1 MEKSLESGNVST
13 ESTRNQSRP
22 SVPSSNSV
30 PASSIPGMA
39 PTHPFSTSTPPSG
52 TVPPMP
58 QPNMPPTP
66 QPNLPPTPQQNLP
79 PAPQQN
85 MPPTPQQNMPPT
97 LQHNTMPPTPQQP
110 VVTNQQPQ
118 MVQIFL
124 SCKLDPN

>member
-13 ESTRNQSRP
+13 ESTRSQSRP

-39 PTHPFSTSTPPSG
+39 PIHPFSTSTPPSG
-52 TVPPMP
+52 TVPPTP
-58 QPNMPPTP
+58 QPNM
-66 QPNLPPTPQQNLP
+66 PPTPQQNLP
-79 PAPQQN
+79 PA
-85 MPPTPQQNMPPT
+85 PQQNMPPT

-118 MVQIFL
+118 MVLIFL